1 MILYTF
7 YFRAEKDRLHAEKMA
22 KQLAKEAT
30 EQERNQPIPEVTY
43 LSIHDQNTYPHMGDM
58 TRVMSRS
65 RTLRNFVKVS
75 TLEDSHLYPKDSS
88 VWIRGRVHSIRV
100 KGGSAF
106 LVLRQDSFHTVQACF
121 FKDKSDPEGSAKMLQ
136 YLKSL
141 TVESMVDLEGRV
153 NTGADVKSC
162 SVKSVELT
170 IQRIYSVSNAAA
182 ILPFL
187 VEDAARSDAEIDAS
201 QSTDRPF
208 PVSYYT
214 THGL

>member
-1 MILYTF
+1 
-7 YFRAEKDRLHAEKMA
+7 
-22 KQLAKEAT
+22 
-30 EQERNQPIPEVTY
+30 
-43 LSIHDQNTYPHMGDM
+43 
-58 TRVMSRS
+58 
-65 RTLRNFVKVS
+65 
-75 TLEDSHLYPKDSS
+75 
-88 VWIRGRVHSIRV
+88 
-100 KGGSAF
+100 
-106 LVLRQDSFHTVQACF
+106 
-121 FKDKSDPEGSAKMLQ
+121 
-136 YLKSL
+136 
-141 TVESMVDLEGRV
+141 MVDLEGRV

-214 THGL
+214 THGLS